1 MIDKEADIISHM
13 SCTMLISPGHQPSS
27 ATALPEG
34 LGMKHGKAQRT
45 NQFLE
50 SLKAEDEMIV
60 EDMQPSML
68 AQYTSTAQNL
78 TDPVTLT
85 AEKKLNVTLK
95 RDAWWNE

>member
-1 MIDKEADIISHM
+1 
-13 SCTMLISPGHQPSS
+13 
-27 ATALPEG
+27 
-34 LGMKHGKAQRT
+34 MKHGKAQRT

-68 AQYTSTAQNL
+68 AQYTSTAQKL
-78 TDPVTLT
+78 TDPVTST